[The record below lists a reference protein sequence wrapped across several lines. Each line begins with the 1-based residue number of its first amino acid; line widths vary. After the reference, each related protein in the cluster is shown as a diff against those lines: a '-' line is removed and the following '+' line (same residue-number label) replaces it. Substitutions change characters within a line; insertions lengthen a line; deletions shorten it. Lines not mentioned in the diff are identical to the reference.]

1 MIFSIFDP
9 RVIAAYLVSL
19 ALAFGSGYLYKAHR
33 ARVENAAIE
42 AMTQTAKDTA
52 ESATNATDTV
62 VLKHMHAQIR
72 ESNARISAL
81 LRQIEAAKRSAQSE
95 AHPAPVDCRLPDG
108 LRDELNRA
116 LDTAGAEGTAAE
128 VPRRDR

>member
-1 MIFSIFDP
+1 VIFSIFDP
-9 RVIAAYLVSL
+9 RVIGAYVISLVLAA
-19 ALAFGSGYLYKAHR
+19 GTGYLYKAHR
-33 ARVENAAIE
+33 VRVENAALE
-42 AMTQTAKDTA
+42 AVAQTAQEAVEKT
-52 ESATNATDTV
+52 TNATDTV

-72 ESNARISAL
+72 ESNARIAAL

-95 AHPAPVDCRLPDG
+95 AHPAPADCRLPDG